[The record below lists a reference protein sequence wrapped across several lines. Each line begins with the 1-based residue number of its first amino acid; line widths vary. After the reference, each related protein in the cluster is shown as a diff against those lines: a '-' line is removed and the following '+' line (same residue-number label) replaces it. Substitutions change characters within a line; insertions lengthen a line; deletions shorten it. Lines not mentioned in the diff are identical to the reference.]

1 MSTVTHV
8 ISVPLLPPDAMT
20 ALKLRAALGEMCA
33 ADPTLSVAIGP
44 ANEIDLQ
51 GFSELQLEFAIDIL
65 KRSKGLVLQVGA
77 PQVRYLETITR
88 IIEWEYT
95 HARPTGEYAKVKIRF
110 APGEP
115 GSGFVFVNAV
125 RHDAVPER
133 FVPAI
138 EKALASTEGVAAKL
152 PLTDI
157 RCTLIDGAFH
167 EVDSTERTFD
177 IAARTCLREALSKA
191 GPWVLEPVMK
201 VAVSTPEDYMGD
213 VIGDLISRRGRVT
226 GMEARDGMQEITAYV
241 PLANMFGYTSTLW
254 SMTRRMAQSA
264 MTFARY
270 EPIPPNTPDD
280 DNFPPAVGMRA

>member
-1 MSTVTHV
+1 
-8 ISVPLLPPDAMT
+8 
-20 ALKLRAALGEMCA
+20 MCA
-33 ADPTLSVAIGP
+33 ADPTLSVAIEPG
-44 ANEIDLQ
+44 NEIVLQ

-65 KRSKGLVLQVGA
+65 KRGKGLVLQVGA

-95 HARPTGEYAKVKIRF
+95 HARPIGEYAKVKIRF

-125 RHDAVPER
+125 RNGAVPEQ
-133 FVPAI
+133 FVPAV

-177 IAARTCLREALSKA
+177 FAARACLREALSKA

-201 VAVSTPEDYMGD
+201 VTVLTPEDYMGD
-213 VIGDLISRRGRVT
+213 VVGDLNSRRGRVT

-241 PLANMFGYTSTLW
+241 PLANMFGYTMTLM
-254 SMTRRMAQSA
+254 SMTRGTAQYT

-270 EPIPPNTPDD
+270 EPVPPNTPDD
-280 DNFPPAVGMRA
+280 DNFPPAIGMRA